1 MVELDICR
9 EISGRYGLPLQF
21 VMKEFRIFDLLGK
34 IQTANSETI
43 SNIIFKGGTAINK
56 IYFGDVSRF
65 SEDLDFDEISKDTI
79 ITRVNRIKSIINNI
93 EGYEINRI
101 RVLHRT
107 FRFDCF
113 FKNELGQKDLIR
125 IEFNLKHT
133 KTMTANPL
141 VQGIVKSGTTGM
153 VVSGI
158 PTYSLEDLLA
168 RKLYALYNR
177 MEGKD
182 VYDVGTGL
190 EKIQDKKIFLKA
202 IGCVLKSENKK
213 TVPKEFIREMCDKL
227 KNADAKAMKRLTNNY
242 IPVSIRPAD
251 WSVLIDEIIEHLQRL

>member
-1 MVELDICR
+1 MVELDVCR

-34 IQTANSETI
+34 IQTSNSEI
-43 SNIIFKGGTAINK
+43 KSNIIFKGGTAINK

-65 SEDLDFDEISKDTI
+65 SEDLDFDEISNDAI
-79 ITRVNRIKSIINNI
+79 ITRVKRIKSVINKI
-93 EGYEINRI
+93 DGYEIDRV

-141 VQGIVKSGTTGM
+141 LQGAVKSGTTGIF
-153 VVSGI
+153 VSGI

-182 VYDVGTGL
+182 VYDVSIGL
-190 EKIQDKKIFLKA
+190 KRIKNNKDFTKA
-202 IGCVLKSENKK
+202 IDCVLKLEKK
-213 TVPKEFIREMCDKL
+213 KATPKEFIRETCDKL
-227 KNADAKAMKRLTNNY
+227 EKADAKNMKRLTNNY
-242 IPVSIRPAD
+242 IPVSARPSD
-251 WSVLIDEIIEHLQRL
+251 WNVLIAEIIEYLQKL